1 MLFELKDLEGESC
14 GLVKVTNFEE
24 GVAEMDDD
32 MNIVDPLDEVIE
44 SWTEFNKGEEHEL
57 DSSSVDDF
65 VEWHNESRVTQIE
78 RVFLEIIQPK

>member
-32 MNIVDPLDEVIE
+32 MNIVDPLDEVLKVGLNL
-44 SWTEFNKGEEHEL
+44 TKVKNT
-57 DSSSVDDF
+57 
-65 VEWHNESRVTQIE
+65 N
-78 RVFLEIIQPK
+78 

>member
-32 MNIVDPLDEVIE
+32 MVDPVLVLNAQQDISFEAR
-44 SWTEFNKGEEHEL
+44 K
-57 DSSSVDDF
+57 
-65 VEWHNESRVTQIE
+65 
-78 RVFLEIIQPK
+78 